1 MVRRKGE
8 LSRARIDSDWP
19 HQIALPIEAAGG
31 RNTIVIQR
39 FCHDVS
45 ICSRHK
51 SYRIDGQEFIVHCFA
66 TRRDAR
72 VLPDVLR
79 WRVRGPDQVMAK
91 RR

>member
-31 RNTIVIQR
+31 RNTIVI
-39 FCHDVS
+39 
-45 ICSRHK
+45 HK